1 MKFQCILC
9 QIVRDLVRDLGKE
22 MSLTFKEIDNKR
34 VVKKTTISDGEGLL
48 LEITPKGIKRWFF
61 RYTIK
66 GRARKMPLGYFPDL
80 SLVEARK
87 AAANHLAEVKG
98 GKDPIALRDA
108 ALAAAVLA
116 EQKAEHAAALESAR
130 MTFRQ
135 LFERWHSRQL
145 VKGRKDGGAEI
156 RRSFEK
162 DILPKIGY
170 LYADEITRLQVAAL
184 LDDIVARGARRMANL
199 MLSNL
204 RQCFGWAI
212 GAGLL
217 ENDPTSHLKK
227 ESFGGKETER
237 ERILSDE
244 ELRRLLRHVLP
255 ESNLTDKAK
264 SAVRILLSTA
274 ARVGELMTAKRE
286 HIDLEKREWLLP
298 TTKNGKPHTIQL
310 SDFAAEAMGEALNY
324 YDHPVWLFPDRTGN
338 DHVCE
343 KTLTKQIGDRQREGK
358 EPMTGRSKKV
368 TCLALAGGRWTPH
381 DLRRT
386 AATVMG
392 ELGVRPDVIEKC
404 LNHTDENKIK
414 RTYQRQVMAPE
425 RRAAFDALGARLELL
440 ANDQT
445 ENVVLLQPRSA

>member
-1 MKFQCILC
+1 MA
-9 QIVRDLVRDLGKE
+9 
-22 MSLTFKEIDNKR
+22 LTYKEITNFKT
-34 VVKKTTISDGEGLL
+34 VKKTTLSDGEGLL
-48 LEITPKGIKRWFF
+48 LEITPTGIKRWFF
-61 RYTIK
+61 RYTLK

-80 SLVEARK
+80 PLVDARSI
-87 AAANHLAEVKG
+87 AARHLAEVRA
-98 GKDPIALRDA
+98 GKDPIELRDA
-108 ALAAAVLA
+108 ALAAAELA
-116 EQKAEHAAALESAR
+116 KHEAEREALLAAKR
-130 MTFRQ
+130 KTFRQ
-135 LFERWHSRQL
+135 LFEMWHSRQL
-145 VKGRKDGGAEI
+145 AGSRKDGGAEI

-162 DILPKIGY
+162 DVLPKLGDF
-170 LYADEITRLQVAAL
+170 YADEITRQQIAAL
-184 LDDIVARGARRMANL
+184 LHDIVARGALRMANL

-237 ERILSDE
+237 DRILSDD
-244 ELRRLLRHVLP
+244 ELRRLLRSVLP
-255 ESNLTDKAK
+255 ASNLTDKAK
-264 SAVRILLSTA
+264 AAVRILLSTA

-286 HIDLEKREWLLP
+286 HIDLEKREWYLP
-298 TTKNGKPHTIQL
+298 VTKNGKPHTIQL
-310 SDFAAEAMGEALNY
+310 SDFAAEAMRDVLGQ

-338 DHVCE
+338 AHVCE

-358 EPMTGRSKKV
+358 EPMVGRSKNA
-368 TCLALAGGRWTPH
+368 TCLTLEGGRWTPH

-404 LNHTDENKIK
+404 LNHTDENRIK

-425 RRAAFDALGARLELL
+425 RKAAFDALGARLELL
-440 ANDQT
+440 ENEQA
-445 ENVVLLQPRSA
+445 ENVILLPPRSA